1 MLTGTLG
8 CGRDAGGWAAEMGGG
23 PRPILVRVSWSTSTD
38 WAGAI
43 CAARST
49 WRGFCQPCGPT
60 QGVGGR
66 GSTPRGPPALHQA
79 VCTHA
84 RKRIRNHLRQGCR
97 SALPGGGQPSR
108 TSTPRDR
115 HPPRASPQ
123 RVRPVLGACR
133 GGMRESRQAAVVP
146 CQSFGL
152 IHPSPHPNPR
162 GPFR

>member
-1 MLTGTLG
+1 MGSRDGRRPQAHLG
-8 CGRDAGGWAAEMGGG
+8 EGLLVYQHRLGWSHLCRSLYMAWILPALRTYAGGGRKRGHSQ
-23 PRPILVRVSWSTSTD
+23 RTS
-38 WAGAI
+38 
-43 CAARST
+43 CAP
-49 WRGFCQPCGPT
+49 W
-60 QGVGGR
+60 V
-66 GSTPRGPPALHQA
+66 QA

-108 TSTPRDR
+108 APTPRDR

-146 CQSFGL
+146 CQSFDL